1 MASKSTVF
9 LLLSAMSHL
18 ARTQH
23 VEGPQIILSCA
34 EVNCPTRPKVASNM
48 CTVTNT
54 TYSDVGVVKI
64 QGAPSSLPGLTWVEA
79 IAGDDTVAPR
89 RFIKDFYLAADPQSK
104 INSTGACALFFTKL
118 STSVVF
124 RDDTRPITN
133 SQGTCAQALS
143 EECVAKM
150 LQRARAVDLDGL
162 STAEAC
168 SQLQS
173 VFEGK
178 IDQECVAFLPG
189 TTWTGVEATG
199 MLLELNTTTS

>member
-1 MASKSTVF
+1 M
-9 LLLSAMSHL
+9 
-18 ARTQH
+18 
-23 VEGPQIILSCA
+23 
-34 EVNCPTRPKVASNM
+34 
-48 CTVTNT
+48 
-54 TYSDVGVVKI
+54 
-64 QGAPSSLPGLTWVEA
+64 
-79 IAGDDTVAPR
+79 
-89 RFIKDFYLAADPQSK
+89 
-104 INSTGACALFFTKL
+104 
-118 STSVVF
+118 F